1 MAAVLIMVLMVMPQ
15 AEILSSESRVYS
27 SILSVSQGCCVLK
40 LFLQLAPA
48 LAVYHS
54 RASIIAV
61 RPDVTDD
68 RTSVIKIVFT
78 ELVLFDIR
86 VNSSR

>member
-1 MAAVLIMVLMVMPQ
+1 MPQ

-48 LAVYHS
+48 LAVYNS

-61 RPDVTDD
+61 RTDVTDGGTGGLTIVLTEFSTYFYFGV
-68 RTSVIKIVFT
+68 RTEV
-78 ELVLFDIR
+78 LV
-86 VNSSR
+86 